1 MKVSKF
7 LGLSFIAIMS
17 VIAAATF
24 SGDKVYAA
32 GEATTQLPADS
43 TFMVVSAQPAV
54 PGNFHNPVSTN
65 YFYVPSASTSANVQ
79 INNISNGSI
88 TLFSVGWLDGGG
100 GCNYTI
106 ASIVSPSNGQT
117 VTINATSWPAVTI
130 ADLGAVPY
138 KIFCVSVATFD
149 LNIVNYKLY
158 SSADTRLGV
167 YAGPF
172 ASQGTSYFRNNGAKW
187 QSIISFA
194 PPCNVTGAVGGN
206 NILLYDLDNGYSQ
219 VPNIDIHLT
228 RYNRQT
234 NAYISSVSLSGD
246 VDYAYSGFGVDAF
259 RTRGGNFAPW
269 NNNYTWNVFPT
280 DGTYYSD
287 SRYELV
293 VGNAPGTIG
302 QNNKI
307 RIRIP
312 FDQIYSTFRCDPPP
326 DECPNIAGNQPIGWA
341 AANGYIISGG
351 NCVIPNTAPSG
362 NFSITC
368 DSAAVLTVTANVSDT
383 EGGTLTA
390 TANVNNGASPASR
403 TGTRTNSGA
412 ITFATFQ
419 GAYNTT
425 HTVTGTVSDPGGLSA
440 TITQATATCPPPPNT
455 APSGSFGIT
464 CDPNTFVLTVT
475 AYNVNDAEDNGVQV
489 FAWVG
494 NGASLVNPPGAGGFY
509 QYSEGTFVMG
519 TTQGVPGQFYD
530 VSGTIRDSAGA
541 ELYQPWTSANVT
553 CPRGFTWITGA
564 VRNAYDPDIG
574 YAGETIETC
583 VPGVSATTDANGNFA
598 FQVREGEGFCVRV
611 TSNVAGAVGAQTR
624 PRAIGYRG
632 CGPFGLPSLGV
643 QNALPN
649 YCPSTTPYENQVATD
664 NPANGWDRATN
675 DYYDYALRFKP
686 QISCVV
692 TSPKI
697 IQTGAYR
704 PTFRITNTGNSGRPT
719 VTSYNV
725 FVNIYKL
732 PFNGTRV
739 DNKFVTVFG
748 TQVLAPGNSTNPDL
762 IANETWG
769 IVTTGQ
775 YEIGAVAG
783 ASGDSLPA
791 DTVQCISPLLAGN
804 KSYLKTYGGETWA
817 GGSFPTTA
825 AGSGYT
831 AGQCTT
837 PDNGRIYT
845 YAATEYVGGT
855 TYRGSSSQFAVAAFL
870 GITDT
875 GNDAGYYSASAR
887 PYGTVNTWPAKGL
900 TFANTGGGTYGSPS
914 GMAQCMV
921 DFYGKTVNF
930 SIPAQTTIPASFS
943 TGMQRIMLSGDQTIG
958 SLTINNNQ
966 QVAIYVDG
974 DVYLNGNITFGGART
989 TAEQLPYFALIVR
1002 GNIYIDNDVTRLDGV
1017 YVAQPTQFIPDLT
1030 VTGVDT
1036 VTKGTIYTC
1045 VQGSNVLYTNAT
1057 IYANC
1062 SNQLVVNGSLIAQN
1076 VKFLRT
1082 FGTLKDGSAGELP
1095 SFATGS
1101 GTQAAE
1107 VINYSPEQYLAPS
1120 PLKNPADGTGDSS
1133 QDNYSSIST
1142 LPPLY

>member
-1 MKVSKF
+1 MRITHRAQKVIKVVNK
-7 LGLSFIAIMS
+7 LLSFLIILGAVFVSTILFN
-17 VIAAATF
+17 TQ
-24 SGDKVYAA
+24 KVAAA
-32 GEATTQLPADS
+32 GEATTQLPADA
-43 TFMVVSAQPAV
+43 TYQVVSNQGPAA
-54 PGNFHNPVSTN
+54 GLFYNPTSTN
-65 YFYVPSASTSANVQ
+65 YWYVPETSTSATVSV
-79 INNISNGSI
+79 NNISNGSLWVLSI
-88 TLFSVGWLDGGG
+88 GTVDLAGN
-100 GCNYTI
+100 CNNFFQ
-106 ASIVSPSNGQT
+106 IVNPVNGSNIN
-117 VTINATSWPAVTI
+117 INATSYSTRTVG
-130 ADLGAVPY
+130 DNGGVPY
-138 KIFCVSVATFD
+138 KTFCVSVSTLAVS
-149 LNIVNYKLY
+149 IVNFKLY
-158 SSADTRLGV
+158 STAGSLLGV
-167 YAGPF
+167 FAGPIGN
-172 ASQGTSYFRNNGAKW
+172 QGSGVFGNNGSKW
-187 QSIISFA
+187 GQTISFA
-194 PPCNVTGAVGGN
+194 PPCNASPTVGVGGN
-206 NILLYDLDNGYSQ
+206 NIQLYDLDNGFSQ
-219 VPNIDIHLT
+219 VPNIDIYLV

-234 NAYISSVSLSGD
+234 GAFISSVSLTGD
-246 VDYAYSGFGVDAF
+246 VDYVATGFGVDIF
-259 RTRGGNFAPW
+259 RTRGGNFPPW
-269 NNNYTWNVFPT
+269 NNNYTWNVAPA
-280 DGTYYSD
+280 DGLYYSD
-287 SRYELV
+287 SRYELA
-293 VGNAPGTIG
+293 VGTYVGTVG

-307 RIRIP
+307 RVRLP

-326 DECPNIAGNQPIGWA
+326 DECPNIAGDQPIGWA
-341 AANGYIISGG
+341 AANGYIISGV
-351 NCVIPNTAPSG
+351 NCVIPNTAP
-362 NFSITC
+362 T
-368 DSAAVLTVTANVSDT
+368 
-383 EGGTLTA
+383 
-390 TANVNNGASPASR
+390 
-403 TGTRTNSGA
+403 
-412 ITFATFQ
+412 
-419 GAYNTT
+419 
-425 HTVTGTVSDPGGLSA
+425 
-440 TITQATATCPPPPNT
+440 
-455 APSGSFGIT
+455 GSFSIT

-475 AYNVNDAEDNGVQV
+475 ANNVNDTEDNGVQV

-541 ELYQPWTSANVT
+541 EFYQPWTSANVT
-553 CPRGFTWITGA
+553 CPRAFTWITGA
-564 VRNAYDPDIG
+564 VRNAYDPDFG

-611 TSNVAGAVGAQTR
+611 TSNVAGAAGTQTR

-632 CGPFGLPSLGV
+632 CGPFGLPSIGV
-643 QNALPN
+643 PNASPN

-704 PTFRITNTGNSGRPT
+704 PTFRITNTGDSRRPT
-719 VTSYNV
+719 VTNYNALV
-725 FVNIYKL
+725 RIYKL
-732 PFNGTRV
+732 PFNVANGVV
-739 DNKFVTVFG
+739 DNKNWTVFG
-748 TQVLAPGNSTNPDL
+748 TQVLAPGNSSNPDL
-762 IANETWG
+762 NTGGEAWN

-775 YEIGAVAG
+775 YEIGASAG
-783 ASGDSLPA
+783 AFGDSLPSEV
-791 DTVQCISPLLAGN
+791 VQCISPLLAGN

-825 AGSGYT
+825 AGPGYT

-845 YAATEYVGGT
+845 YAATENVGGS
-855 TYRGSSSQFAVAAFL
+855 TYRGSSSQFAVAAYL

-887 PYGTVNTWPAKGL
+887 PYSTVNTWPPKGL

-921 DFYGKTVNF
+921 DFYGRTVNS
-930 SIPAQTTIPASFS
+930 SIPAQAVIPASFS
-943 TGMQRIMLSGDQTIG
+943 TGMQRVMLSGDQTIG

-974 DVYLNGNITFGGART
+974 DVYLSGNITFGGART

-1002 GNIYIDNDVTRLDGV
+1002 GNIYIDNNVTRLDGV
-1017 YVAQPTQFIPDLT
+1017 YVAQPTQYIPDL
-1030 VTGVDT
+1030 TGVDT

-1045 VQGSNVLYTNAT
+1045 VEGSNVLYTNAT

-1076 VKFLRT
+1076 VRFLRT

-1120 PLKNPADGTGDSS
+1120 PLKNPSDGTGDSS

>member
-32 GEATTQLPADS
+32 GEATNQLPADS
-43 TFMVVSAQPAV
+43 TFMVVSAQPPVA
-54 PGNFHNPVSTN
+54 GNFHNPVSTN
-65 YFYVPSASTSANVQ
+65 YLYVPATSTSADVQ

-100 GCNYTI
+100 SCNYTI
-106 ASIVSPSNGQT
+106 ASIASPSNGQT

-149 LNIVNYKLY
+149 FNIVNYKLY

-172 ASQGTSYFRNNGAKW
+172 TSQGTSYFGNNGAKW
-187 QSIISFA
+187 TSTISFA

-219 VPNIDIHLT
+219 VPNIDIYLV

-234 NAYISSVSLSGD
+234 NAFISSVSLTGD
-246 VDYAYSGFGVDAF
+246 VDYVATGFGVDIF
-259 RTRGGNFAPW
+259 RTRGGNFPPW
-269 NNNYTWNVFPT
+269 NNNYTWNIAPA
-280 DGTYYSD
+280 DGLYYSD
-287 SRYELV
+287 SRYELA
-293 VGNAPGTIG
+293 VGTYVGTVG

-312 FDQIYSTFRCDPPP
+312 FDQIYSTFKCVPPP
-326 DECPNIAGNQPIGWA
+326 ISGCTDPA
-341 AANGYIISGG
+341 AANYNPSATINDGS
-351 NCVIPNTAPSG
+351 CVYPVPGCTDPGAINYNP
-362 NFSITC
+362 
-368 DSAAVLTVTANVSDT
+368 AAT
-383 EGGTLTA
+383 
-390 TANVNNGASPASR
+390 VNNG
-403 TGTRTNSGA
+403 
-412 ITFATFQ
+412 
-419 GAYNTT
+419 
-425 HTVTGTVSDPGGLSA
+425 
-440 TITQATATCPPPPNT
+440 TCVYNT
-455 APSGSFGIT
+455 APSGSFSIT

-475 AYNVNDAEDNGVQV
+475 ANTFDAENPNVTVTANVTNAPPPNTASRTQGGSGLFSMGTFQGAPSYIHYVTGTVTDS
-489 FAWVG
+489 
-494 NGASLVNPPGAGGFY
+494 NGATATM
-509 QYSEGTFVMG
+509 SE
-519 TTQGVPGQFYD
+519 
-530 VSGTIRDSAGA
+530 
-541 ELYQPWTSANVT
+541 ANVT
-553 CPRGFTWITGA
+553 CLRAFTWITGA
-564 VRNAYDPDIG
+564 VRNAYDPDFG

-583 VPGVSATTDANGNFA
+583 NGPNATTDANGNFA

-611 TSNVAGAVGAQTR
+611 TSNVAGAVGTQTR

-632 CGPFGLPSLGV
+632 CGPFGLPSIGV
-643 QNALPN
+643 PNASPN
-649 YCPSTTPYENQVATD
+649 YCPVTFTYENQVATD

-675 DYYDYALRFKP
+675 DYYDIALRFRP

-704 PTFRITNTGNSGRPT
+704 PTFRITNTGNSRRPT
-719 VTSYNV
+719 VTNYNALV
-725 FVNIYKL
+725 SIYKL
-732 PFNGTRV
+732 PFNGTVV
-739 DNKFVTVFG
+739 DNKYWSVFG
-748 TQVLAPGNSTNPDL
+748 TQVLAPGNSSNPDL
-762 IANETWG
+762 NVGGEAWG

-775 YEIGAVAG
+775 YEIGASAG
-783 ASGDSLPA
+783 AFGDSLPSEV
-791 DTVQCISPLLAGN
+791 VQCISPLLVGN

-825 AGSGYT
+825 AGPGYT

-845 YAATEYVGGT
+845 YAATENVGGS

-921 DFYGKTVNF
+921 DFYGKTVNS

-943 TGMQRIMLSGDQTIG
+943 TGMQRIMLSGNQTIG

-1002 GNIYIDNDVTRLDGV
+1002 GNIYIDNNVTRLDGV
-1017 YVAQPTQFIPDLT
+1017 YVAQPTQFIPDL
-1030 VTGVDT
+1030 TGVDT

-1120 PLKNPADGTGDSS
+1120 PLKNPSDGTGDSS